1 MNKKKLIILGVLFLF
16 IIIVIGISL
25 TVYLAYK
32 EITNNISLEV
42 DEYLTSVE
50 VDSKY
55 DFILYL
61 NKKKRISN
69 IIFLNYDSVN
79 SLYKK
84 NIEGNNIKDGIRLI
98 VENINNDGIGEEEF
112 NLISYGNK
120 EIYDKIK
127 KEIKK
132 EFVVYGINK
141 EIKDLSNTTI
151 EEKVQSISGKRIKS
165 NDEGLKYL
173 YDTSI
178 NIVSK
183 AISHKKT
190 TYSEENIDSF
200 SINLY
205 KKLEKYAKSVNNQS
219 KEDKT
224 LDITTINAASDYKH
238 PIFAS
243 IDSWYYIE
251 NSSVHSYIVFN
262 YNNKRYEYCY
272 KGSENYQ
279 KGTC

>member
-112 NLISYGNK
+112 NLIS
-120 EIYDKIK
+120 
-127 KEIKK
+127 
-132 EFVVYGINK
+132 
-141 EIKDLSNTTI
+141 
-151 EEKVQSISGKRIKS
+151 
-165 NDEGLKYL
+165 
-173 YDTSI
+173 
-178 NIVSK
+178 
-183 AISHKKT
+183 
-190 TYSEENIDSF
+190 
-200 SINLY
+200 
-205 KKLEKYAKSVNNQS
+205 
-219 KEDKT
+219 
-224 LDITTINAASDYKH
+224 
-238 PIFAS
+238 
-243 IDSWYYIE
+243 
-251 NSSVHSYIVFN
+251 
-262 YNNKRYEYCY
+262 
-272 KGSENYQ
+272 
-279 KGTC
+279 